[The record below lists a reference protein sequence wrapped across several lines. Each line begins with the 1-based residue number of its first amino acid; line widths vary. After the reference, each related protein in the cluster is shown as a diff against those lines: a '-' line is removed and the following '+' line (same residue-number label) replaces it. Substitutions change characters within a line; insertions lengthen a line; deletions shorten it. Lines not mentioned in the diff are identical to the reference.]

1 MSLYYSILN
10 RSYRNV
16 RRFRLSNP
24 NFVQCNWSTRRR
36 VTGVMFRF
44 RVFVVMIR
52 LIAERHAAAR
62 ERNPE
67 RKWIDE
73 ESAD

>member
-1 MSLYYSILN
+1 
-10 RSYRNV
+10 
-16 RRFRLSNP
+16 
-24 NFVQCNWSTRRR
+24 
-36 VTGVMFRF
+36 MFRF